1 MELYSMLSSV
11 TTVVSLVLFI
21 GIVGWAWSARRRE
34 AFRHAADEPFALPD
48 EVAEPLDTARSRQR

>member
-11 TTVVSLVLFI
+11 TTVVSLVLFV

-34 AFRHAADEPFALPD
+34 AFHHAAHEPFALPD
-48 EVAEPLDTARSRQR
+48 EIAAPLDTPQRRQR

>member
-11 TTVVSLVLFI
+11 TTVVSLVLFV

-34 AFRHAADEPFALPD
+34 AFRDAAHVPFALPD
-48 EVAEPLDTARSRQR
+48 EVAGPVDNAQGRQR